1 MTTSTLTL
9 QQLKDV
15 RELCLPGTAWRSI
28 LDELI
33 AIRELKGEQVPMF
46 LKQTGIGSN
55 GCQGSYKE
63 YVTIDESEY
72 EENPVKH
79 LKLFTAPQKPV
90 VLPEGFWADEGW
102 VIDYA
107 EAVAAIEAAGGT
119 VKEGE

>member
-1 MTTSTLTL
+1 MITLSL
-9 QQLKDV
+9 EHLKKM
-15 RELCLPGTAWRSI
+15 RERYLWNGVSEVTAV

-33 AIRELKGEQVPMF
+33 ARRELKGGPGEAMF
-46 LKQTGIGSN
+46 LKQTGIGCN

-79 LKLFTAPQKPV
+79 LKLFTYPQNPV
-90 VLPEGFWADEGW
+90 VLPDGFYADEGW

-107 EAVAAIEAAGGT
+107 EAVAAIEAAGGK
-119 VKEGE
+119 VVE